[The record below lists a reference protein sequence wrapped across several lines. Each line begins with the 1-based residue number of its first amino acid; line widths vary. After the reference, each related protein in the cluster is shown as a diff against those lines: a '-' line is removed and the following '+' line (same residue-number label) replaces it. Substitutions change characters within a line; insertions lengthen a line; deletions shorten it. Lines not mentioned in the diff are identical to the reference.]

1 MNRVLSVWQRCK
13 DNPFGRRLFAFLVCR
28 KAPYFRTIKP
38 RFHMLEPWRAEVFM
52 KKRRSVENHIGTV
65 HAIAMCNLC
74 ELAAGTMTEA
84 SLPSAMRWLPKGMTV
99 SYLRRAESDVTAFAT
114 MPEVGVGDARDVP
127 VAVEVKD
134 AQGTVVCSAIITMYV
149 SPRKAASKP

>member
-1 MNRVLSVWQRCK
+1 MNRILSLWQRCK
-13 DNPFGRRLFAFLVCR
+13 DKPFGRRVFAFLVCR
-28 KAPYFRTIKP
+28 KAPYFSTIKP
-38 RFHMLEPWRAEVFM
+38 RFHVLEPWRAEVSM

-74 ELAAGTMTEA
+74 ELAAGTMMEA

-99 SYLRRAESDVTAFAT
+99 NYLRRAESDVTAFAT
-114 MPEVGVGDARDVP
+114 MPAVGAGDARDVP

-134 AQGTVVCSAIITMYV
+134 AHGAVVCSAIITMYV
-149 SPRKAASKP
+149 SPRKAAAK